1 MPKPPPA
8 PSPPDPLRSALP
20 DPEHTADA
28 LAAVLALREMAD
40 ALEARAVQAALR
52 QGWSWALIAQALGVT
67 RQAAHKR
74 LAHLQTPD
82 GAPKGRP

>member
-1 MPKPPPA
+1 MSTPL
-8 PSPPDPLRSALP
+8 PSPALP

-52 QGWSWALIAQALGVT
+52 QGWSWTLIAEALGVT

-74 LAHLQTPD
+74 LAHLQ
-82 GAPKGRP
+82 APGGHHGGRP